1 VRATGQVR
9 VTGLLDRLGRLV
21 SGRRTAWLVLAGWV
35 AALAVAGPL
44 AAGLGSVQR
53 NQPVNY
59 LSSAAPS
66 TQVLKLL
73 SGFPGGNRSAA
84 VVVYAHPGG
93 LTGADRT
100 RIAADRA
107 AVPKAV
113 TGAGQLS
120 PMQLSGDGAAA
131 LYTVPLPAGDPALN
145 TAVPQL
151 RRLTARQPHRP
162 GRPVR
167 RRVR

>member
-1 VRATGQVR
+1 MGAHGQVR

-21 SGRRTAWLVLAGWV
+21 AGRRTAWLVLAGWV
-35 AALAVAGPL
+35 TALAVAGPL
-44 AAGLGSVQR
+44 AAGLGGVQR

-66 TQVLKLL
+66 TQVLRLL
-73 SGFPGGNRSAA
+73 SGFPGGDRSAA

-107 AVPKAV
+107 AVPAAV
-113 TGAGQLS
+113 TGAGRLS
-120 PMQLSGDGAAA
+120 PVQLSGDGAAA
-131 LYTVPLPAGDPALN
+131 LYTAPLPAGDPALN
-145 TAVPQL
+145 GPFPSCAGSPL
-151 RRLTARQPHRP
+151 RQPHRP